1 MTLVDPQNGNHSV
14 ETIPGQV
21 ATETNIPDLSV
32 SPDEVAT
39 RRMVRAR
46 PQFQQNRYVIIGA
59 GAIVI
64 AILIFVLVSMPRN
77 GGRDASKR
85 SLSEHAQEPATDNAT
100 SPSEKSVFPI
110 IESQRVAAQTQH
122 EGFLNEGDLERTA
135 KAKPSATVPRGPS
148 DGAGTLGAIPP
159 FGNQENWQ
167 APPYQPPIATAP
179 SAQSIDSTK
188 LEREGTE
195 KSSLVFVRS
204 ATLRSSSEMD
214 KGPALAAMDF
224 GLHLPIGTRLRARLE
239 SAATSAVRAPLL
251 AVIEYNYQRDGEIIV
266 PAGTKAVG
274 HLQDAD
280 RSGYVR
286 MQFDALLTP
295 DGATLPI
302 QAVATDLQ
310 MKPIR
315 GKVEG
320 KHTGKNVLLRSLSGI
335 GQAGAMLVGRGS
347 LDQPLSE
354 SDLLRERVSNN
365 VGEAS
370 DEQISRLNITQ
381 NLVITIPADTPIYV
395 VVEQGPKANPSESPF
410 SPERQQ
416 GSNPSAAELRQ
427 LLQLQRELN
436 QTNALAK

>member
-1 MTLVDPQNGNHSV
+1 VTLVDPQNGSHPV
-14 ETIPGQV
+14 ETIPGQ
-21 ATETNIPDLSV
+21 ASTETNIPNLSV

-77 GGRDASKR
+77 GGRDPSKR

-167 APPYQPPIATAP
+167 APPYQPSIATVP
-179 SAQSIDSTK
+179 TAQSIDSTK

-204 ATLRSSSEMD
+204 ATLSIEGQL
-214 KGPALAAMDF
+214 KG
-224 GLHLPIGTRLRARLE
+224 
-239 SAATSAVRAPLL
+239 
-251 AVIEYNYQRDGEIIV
+251 
-266 PAGTKAVG
+266 
-274 HLQDAD
+274 
-280 RSGYVR
+280 
-286 MQFDALLTP
+286 
-295 DGATLPI
+295 
-302 QAVATDLQ
+302 
-310 MKPIR
+310 
-315 GKVEG
+315 
-320 KHTGKNVLLRSLSGI
+320 
-335 GQAGAMLVGRGS
+335 
-347 LDQPLSE
+347 
-354 SDLLRERVSNN
+354 N
-365 VGEAS
+365 VGA
-370 DEQISRLNITQ
+370 
-381 NLVITIPADTPIYV
+381 
-395 VVEQGPKANPSESPF
+395 
-410 SPERQQ
+410 
-416 GSNPSAAELRQ
+416 
-427 LLQLQRELN
+427 
-436 QTNALAK
+436 